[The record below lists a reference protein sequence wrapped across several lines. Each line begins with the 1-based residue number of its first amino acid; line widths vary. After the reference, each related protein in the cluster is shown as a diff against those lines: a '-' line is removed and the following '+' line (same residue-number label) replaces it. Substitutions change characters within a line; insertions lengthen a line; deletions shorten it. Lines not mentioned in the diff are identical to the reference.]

1 MALKRLCPKC
11 NRVVELTQKYCD
23 DCQRKVNEFKKRQ
36 SKQYDTK
43 VRNSTANKRFT
54 TFYKSDPWQATR
66 TFVINKYSFDIYEYY
81 KTGKIFPAET
91 VHHIIELKD
100 DWNRRLDIAN
110 MIPVTLSNHSKIHLL
125 YKRDKKRYQALLFE
139 LLEKYKKEFNS
150 P

>member
-11 NRVVELTQKYCD
+11 NRVIEPTQKYCF
-23 DCQRKVNEFKKRQ
+23 DCQQKVNDFKKKQ

-54 TFYKSDPWQATR
+54 AFYKSDPWQATR

-81 KTGKIFPAET
+81 KTGKIVPAET
-91 VHHIIELKD
+91 VHHIEELKD
-100 DWNRRLDIAN
+100 NWNRRLDITN

-125 YKRDKKRYQALLFE
+125 YKRDKQRYQTLLFE
-139 LLEKYKKEFNS
+139 LLEKYKKEFDR